1 MSVDIVQ
8 TETCDAPLNVAF
20 EYVADYR
27 KIPDWMFGVNKF
39 EPVGEKDYGPD
50 SVFDVT
56 LSLGVRIHTIIKAVE
71 WEQDRLIGMDSIKG
85 FQARSRWYF
94 KALDDDRTEITA
106 KVSYDLPFGPAGKAM
121 GKAMSPFV
129 KQAVSHGSQQ
139 LRANI
144 EAAARA
150 A

>member
-1 MSVDIVQ
+1 MSVDIVKI
-8 TETCDAPLNVAF
+8 ETCDAALDVAF

-39 EPVGEKDYGPD
+39 EPVGDKDYGPD
-50 SVFDVT
+50 SIFDVT
-56 LSLGVRIHTIIKAVE
+56 LSLGVRIHTVIKAVE

-85 FQARSRWYF
+85 FQARSRWHF
-94 KALDDDRTEITA
+94 KALGDDRTEITA
-106 KVSYDLPFGPAGKAM
+106 KVSYDLPFGPAGRAM
-121 GKAMSPFV
+121 GKVMAPFV
-129 KQAVSHGSQQ
+129 TRAVHSGSHQ
-139 LRANI
+139 LKTNI